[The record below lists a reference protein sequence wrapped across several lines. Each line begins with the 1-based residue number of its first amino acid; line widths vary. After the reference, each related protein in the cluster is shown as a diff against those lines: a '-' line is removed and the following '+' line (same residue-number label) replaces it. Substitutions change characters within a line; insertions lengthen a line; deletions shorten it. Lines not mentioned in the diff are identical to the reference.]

1 MKKIQAIL
9 LTGLMVLAM
18 TITTSTST
26 SAQSRVRTTTT
37 TASKVQPPQRVPPQ
51 CGTLTES
58 ICLPAPIGIIQ
69 LAGILITVTGLVR

>member
-18 TITTSTST
+18 TISTSTST
-26 SAQSRVRTTTT
+26 SAQSRIRSAST

-51 CGTLTES
+51 CGTFSES
-58 ICLPAPIGIIQ
+58 VCLPAPVGIIQ
-69 LAGILITVTGLVR
+69 LAGVLITVLVR

>member
-26 SAQSRVRTTTT
+26 SAQSRVRSTST
-37 TASKVQPPQRVPPQ
+37 TASKVQPPQNVPPQ
-51 CGTLTES
+51 CGSLSERV
-58 ICLPAPIGIIQ
+58 CFPAPVSIIQ
-69 LAGILITVTGLVR
+69 LAGVLITVVGGVR